1 MEDFMKLWRNLLAII
16 LVLPIF
22 FSNAIPALADGSI
35 NYGQSVGGS
44 ISSMDYEDRWTFTG
58 TAGDVITVVMNTTD
72 GNLDTYLKLL
82 NPSGTQV
89 TSDDDSGEGN
99 NSLINAYSLP
109 ATGTYTIVATRYSGS
124 SGSSSGEYSL
134 SLSKQGTVS
143 VGVGGGSISY
153 DQTVSGSIS
162 NTDYGDRWTFSGTA
176 GDVITIAMNTTN
188 TTLDTFLRLLNSSGT
203 QVTSDDDSG
212 EGNNS
217 LISAYSLTANG
228 TYTIVATR
236 YNESSGS
243 GYGDYRLVLSRQGTT
258 NIVAGSS
265 ALSYGQ
271 TLSGSIT
278 NTDFEDRWTFSG
290 AAGDLVTINMTSG
303 TVDSFLKLLGP
314 AGAQLDDDD
323 DGGGGQNS
331 LIGLYLLPAN
341 GTYTIV
347 ATRYQGSSGSST
359 GNYQLSLAGNRGNQV
374 VPPIGGTPE
383 ILQITNVACT
393 ATDTYMIL
401 SFDFSQ
407 SINYSYFKAD
417 ITSSTTGTRIS
428 NIYPIV
434 QPRTFERIAQTVF
447 IELGETA
454 LDLTGVGTILD
465 LMEIWNDE
473 VEAARYMNVPSFS
486 LSAYNT
492 SGQPDLDFLL
502 HATHSGSGRLSATIE
517 WTRTANETISSANV
531 PICP

>member
-1 MEDFMKLWRNLLAII
+1 VKHWYKFLLII
-16 LVLPIF
+16 LVF
-22 FSNAIPALADGSI
+22 ALILTHPTAVFADGSI

-44 ISSMDYEDRWTFTG
+44 ISSTDYEDRWTFAG
-58 TAGDVITVVMNTTD
+58 AAGDVITLVMNATNGT
-72 GNLDTYLKLL
+72 LDTYLKLL

-89 TSDDDSGEGN
+89 TGDDDGGEGT
-99 NSLINAYSLP
+99 NSLINAYSLS
-109 ATGTYTIVATRYSGS
+109 ANGTYTIVATRYSGS
-124 SGSSSGEYSL
+124 NGSSSGEYSL
-134 SLSKQGTVS
+134 SLSKQATVS
-143 VGVGGGSISY
+143 GATGGGSISY
-153 DQTVSGSIS
+153 DQTVSGSIT
-162 NTDYGDRWTFSGTA
+162 NTDYEDRWTFSGTT
-176 GDVITIAMNTTN
+176 GDVITIAMNASN
-188 TTLDTFLRLLNSSGT
+188 TTLDTFLRLLNPSGNPA
-203 QVTSDDDSG
+203 TSDDDTG

-217 LISAYSLTANG
+217 LISAYSLPANG
-228 TYTIVATR
+228 TYTIVAMR
-236 YNESSGS
+236 YNGSSGS
-243 GYGDYRLVLSRQGTT
+243 GYGDYRLVLSRNGTT
-258 NIVAGSS
+258 NIGAGSS
-265 ALSYGQ
+265 TLSYGQ
-271 TLSGSIT
+271 TISGSIT
-278 NTDFEDRWTFSG
+278 NTDSEDRWTFSG

-331 LIGLYLLPAN
+331 MIGLYLLPAN

-359 GNYQLSLAGNRGNQV
+359 GDYQLSLAGNRGTQV
-374 VPPIGGTPE
+374 VPPAGGTPE

-407 SINYSYFKAD
+407 SINYYYFKAD
-417 ITSSTTGTRIS
+417 ITSSGSSTQIN

-434 QPRTFERIAQTVF
+434 QPRTAERIAETVL
-447 IELGETA
+447 ITIGEEA
-454 LDLTGVGTILD
+454 LDFPGVGTVLAF
-465 LMEIWNDE
+465 MELWNDE

-492 SGQPDLDFLL
+492 AGQTDLDFLL
-502 HATHSGSGRLSATIE
+502 HATHSGSSRLTATVE
-517 WTRTANETISSANV
+517 WTRTANETISRANL